1 MPVTRYDA
9 APLGTVTRTPQ
20 GFLRAPARVTRTGVL
35 TYRRADGSVVRELRR
50 PAQVFAA
57 ESLATLADAP
67 VTDLHPRGMVTP
79 QNARALSL
87 GHVSGGARADGQK
100 YVEAQLLITDG
111 KLIEAVEKKDRAE
124 VSCGYTC
131 TLIEGAGVFEG
142 EHYDAEQTGIVYN
155 HVGLGPR
162 GWGRAGAEVALRL
175 DGSAPDDFRLEGDA
189 AVVLADST
197 PPNKGPRTMDLVTIR
212 LDGIEAQVT
221 PTASQL
227 ITRTLEAR
235 TLEATTASAKVL
247 ELQKRLDA
255 LQGELDQTK
264 TQLTAAADPKRFDAA
279 LQERLDLLTRVRD
292 VLPEDAELGGKS
304 PRDIQLMAL
313 KELRVDTSFDGRS
326 DEYVQAYF
334 DRELEAGGKRKAPR
348 RSDDRN
354 DRNDRNDRKD
364 RTTRE
369 PRSLDDQRQ
378 RRLDEAR
385 LDQSTDVEGI
395 LAGKY
400 AALTVAPKPEPEPWR
415 SPLAANRA
423 ER

>member
-1 MPVTRYDA
+1 VPVTRYDA
-9 APLGTVTRTPQ
+9 APLGNVTRTPQ

-35 TYRRADGSVVRELRR
+35 TYRRADGSIVRELRR
-50 PAQVFAA
+50 PEQVFAA

-79 QNARALSL
+79 QNARALAL

-111 KLIEAVEKKDRAE
+111 KLIEAVEKKDRSE

-131 TLIEGAGVFEG
+131 TLVEGGGTYQG
-142 EHYDAEQTGIVYN
+142 EHYDAEQTAIIYN

-162 GWGRAGAEVALRL
+162 GWGRAGSEVALRL
-175 DGSAPDDFRLEGDA
+175 DSAEPDDFRLEGDA
-189 AVVLADST
+189 AVVLADSS
-197 PPNKGPRTMDLVTIR
+197 PPHKGPRNMDLVTIR

-235 TLEATTASAKVL
+235 TLEATTATAKVA

-292 VLPEDAELGGKS
+292 VLPDDAKLDGKS
-304 PRDIQLMAL
+304 PRDIQLMTLKAL
-313 KELRVDTSFDGRS
+313 HVDGTFDNRS

-334 DRELEAGGKRKAPR
+334 DRELEAAGKRKSTKR
-348 RSDDRN
+348 DRN
-354 DRNDRNDRKD
+354 DRNDRNPE
-364 RTTRE
+364 RE

-378 RRLDEAR
+378 RRLDDAR

-400 AALTVAPKPEPEPWR
+400 STLIPQPKPEPEPWR
-415 SPLAANRA
+415 SPLAANR
-423 ER
+423 ESR

>member
-1 MPVTRYDA
+1 VPVTRYDA

-35 TYRRADGSVVRELRR
+35 TYRRADGTVVRELRR

-67 VTDLHPRGMVTP
+67 VTDLHPRSMVTP
-79 QNARALSL
+79 DNARALAL

-100 YVEAQLLITDG
+100 YVEAQLLITDA
-111 KLIEAVEKKDRAE
+111 KLIAAVEKKDRAE

-131 TLIEGAGVFEG
+131 TLVEGGGTYEG
-142 EHYDAEQTGIVYN
+142 ERYDAEQTAIVYN

-175 DGSAPDDFRLEGDA
+175 DSAEPDDFRLEGDA

-197 PPNKGPRTMDLVTIR
+197 QPNKGPRTMDLVTIR

-264 TQLTAAADPKRFDAA
+264 TQLTAAADPKRFDTA

-292 VLPEDAELGGKS
+292 VLPDDANLAGKT

-313 KELRVDTSFDGRS
+313 KELRVDTVFDGRS

-334 DRELEAGGKRKAPR
+334 DRELEAGAKRKHPR
-348 RSDDRN
+348 RSADDRN
-354 DRNDRNDRKD
+354 DRNDR
-364 RTTRE
+364 TSRE

-378 RRLDEAR
+378 RRLDDAR

-400 AALTVAPKPEPEPWR
+400 SALIPQAKPEPEPWR